1 MQQTNSG
8 KTDAKRAGSITRTL
22 HRHRPPESDFK
33 DAATVIAGWHTSN
46 ALVYLYRY
54 RTSRYFSIFYRIGV
68 GSVQAEP
75 FVLYKTVT
83 FLAISQERC
92 VLAKKR

>member
-1 MQQTNSG
+1 MQQTKSG
-8 KTDAKRAGSITRTL
+8 KTTL
-22 HRHRPPESDFK
+22 SEPVQLPAHYSHRPPESDFK

-54 RTSRYFSIFYRIGV
+54 RTDRYFSIFYQTGV

-75 FVLYKTVT
+75 FEL
-83 FLAISQERC
+83 
-92 VLAKKR
+92 